1 MNIKNLAKK
10 LSDFR
15 KRHIQ
20 YQEIESPG
28 WLEPVLEHGKYSV
41 HPITGQ
47 SFGWRTWKPALVKI
61 GYNVDIGAGSEI
73 FGHFGVIIGDN
84 VQIGGGTMIYSANTI
99 NQKFAK
105 VIIGKNA
112 CIGANSVIL
121 PGSVIKEGQM
131 IKALSVVY
139 YNDRLKKT
147 VVK

>member
-1 MNIKNLAKK
+1 M
-10 LSDFR
+10 FG
-15 KRHIQ
+15 H
-20 YQEIESPG
+20 
-28 WLEPVLEHGKYSV
+28 HG
-41 HPITGQ
+41 I
-47 SFGWRTWKPALVKI
+47 
-61 GYNVDIGAGSEI
+61 DIGE
-73 FGHFGVIIGDN
+73 N

-99 NQKFAK
+99 NQKLAK

-139 YNDRLKKT
+139 YNDRLKET

>member
-1 MNIKNLAKK
+1 MNIKNLAKR

-20 YQEIESPG
+20 YKEFDSKDIWIPPEIEHNKPTK
-28 WLEPVLEHGKYSV
+28 WNWIVAYPENLKLGKN
-41 HPITGQ
+41 T
-47 SFGWRTWKPALVKI
+47 
-61 GYNVDIGAGSEI
+61 DIGAFCYI
-73 FGHFGVIIGDN
+73 QAYCGVVIGDN

-139 YNDRLKKT
+139 YNDRLKET